1 MTSPVTENHY
11 RLGWS
16 PFASTPPH
24 AEFRCPSRRLS
35 PRQSPYLPLF
45 RRYLR
50 QQGLPVTLQREV
62 VADVVFNSREHLSV
76 EEIEARLKERGER
89 IGKATIYRT
98 MEILVRSG
106 LVEDHD
112 FGDGFKR
119 YEHLFGHQPVHE
131 HLVCTQLPRR
141 GRVRAPRDR
150 PHPGRG
156 GGRHGFLP
164 TRHRLEIYGLCAA
177 CQGKGVT
184 VEYRGLACPVLEVA

>member
-1 MTSPVTENHY
+1 MS
-11 RLGWS
+11 
-16 PFASTPPH
+16 AH
-24 AEFRCPSRRLS
+24 APAVSG
-35 PRQSPYLPLF
+35 SPYLPLF

-62 VADVVFNSREHLSV
+62 VADVVFSSQEHLSV

-131 HLVCTQLPRR
+131 HLVCTHCRS
-141 GRVRAPRDR
+141 VVEFER
-150 PHPGRG
+150 PEIQRIQDEVAAA
-156 GGRHGFLP
+156 HGFQA
-164 TRHRLEIYGLCAA
+164 TRHRLEIYGLCAD
-177 CQGKGVT
+177 CQRNGVT
-184 VEYRGLACPVLEVA
+184 VKYEGLACPALEVA

>member
-1 MTSPVTENHY
+1 MSQAAAE
-11 RLGWS
+11 
-16 PFASTPPH
+16 STP
-24 AEFRCPSRRLS
+24 
-35 PRQSPYLPLF
+35 SPYLPLF

-50 QQGLPVTLQREV
+50 QQGLPVTQQREV

-76 EEIEARLKERGER
+76 EEIEARLKDRGER

-119 YEHLFGHQPVHE
+119 YESLFGQQPVHE
-131 HLVCTQLPRR
+131 HLVCTQCRK
-141 GRVRAPRDR
+141 VVEFQR
-150 PHPGRG
+150 PEIERIQDEVAAQ
-156 GGRHGFLP
+156 HGFLP

-177 CQGKGVT
+177 CQEKGVT
-184 VEYRGLACPVLEVA
+184 VKYQGLACPVLDVA